1 MTKKHF
7 DHILIAA
14 VLDRPPQARQ
24 VREDYQPTEQPI
36 SEEELRR
43 HPLIPLFPSLVVRKD
58 SEVDTARRDKIAN
71 HVEQLARG
79 LTPFSV
85 QWGPEIEMSES
96 AKSPLHAREITH
108 GRDKILAIR
117 NALGCLATKQEILY
131 NARGNLGADSLL
143 YAQYKPDG
151 TLMPSGIREK
161 QIDFISIFTTRSY
174 DKSSSLGGGPPRSI
188 TRCEYPLGL
197 YCTPRSSIESYR
209 DDHPITAAAAYGLSE
224 VTPPQRGGYQAPIPT
239 GRVYRLPRH
248 RRPV

>member
-1 MTKKHF
+1 
-7 DHILIAA
+7 
-14 VLDRPPQARQ
+14 
-24 VREDYQPTEQPI
+24 
-36 SEEELRR
+36 
-43 HPLIPLFPSLVVRKD
+43 
-58 SEVDTARRDKIAN
+58 
-71 HVEQLARG
+71 
-79 LTPFSV
+79 
-85 QWGPEIEMSES
+85 MSES

-174 DKSSSLGGGPPRSI
+174 DKSSSLGGGPRST
-188 TRCEYPLGL
+188 TRCDYPLGS
-197 YCTPRSSIESYR
+197 YCASQLSAKSYI
-209 DDHPITAAAAYGLSE
+209 DDYPITAATPHGLAE
-224 VTPPQRGGYQAPIPT
+224 VTPPQPGRYQAPAPT
-239 GRVYRLPRH
+239 GHVYRLPRH

>member
-43 HPLIPLFPSLVVRKD
+43 HPLIPLFPSLVMRKD

-174 DKSSSLGGGPPRSI
+174 DKSSSLGGGPRST
-188 TRCEYPLGL
+188 TRCDYPLGS
-197 YCTPRSSIESYR
+197 YCASQLSAKSYI
-209 DDHPITAAAAYGLSE
+209 DDYPITAATPHGLAE
-224 VTPPQRGGYQAPIPT
+224 VTPPQPGRYQAPAPT
-239 GRVYRLPRH
+239 GHVYRLPRH

>member
-117 NALGCLATKQEILY
+117 NA
-131 NARGNLGADSLL
+131 RGNLGADSLL

-174 DKSSSLGGGPPRSI
+174 DKSSSLGGGPRST
-188 TRCEYPLGL
+188 TRCDYPLGS
-197 YCTPRSSIESYR
+197 YCASQLSAKSYI
-209 DDHPITAAAAYGLSE
+209 DDYPITAATPHGLAE
-224 VTPPQRGGYQAPIPT
+224 VTPPQPGRYQAPAPT
-239 GRVYRLPRH
+239 GHVYRLPRH